1 MCLRPED
8 VAVSLGT
15 SDTLFFST
23 KHARTSRTGH
33 VLVSP
38 LHPDQRMVLI
48 CFKNGSQTR
57 ERISRECA
65 ENNWTLFAE
74 LLDSTPRGNF
84 GHLSLYLDQIE
95 IRPRVSGDHRFNRF
109 DQPVAR
115 FSKEVEV
122 RACVEGQFVRLR
134 AHAQQMGFQLPCPAS
149 VSIPGTT
156 EPSAG
161 QSVDKVFNQ
170 SEPQHRNEPDDDP
183 QTSQTKKVGEETHS
197 NQAQASSTSAVPRIL
212 ATGGASRNKSLLQVL
227 ADVFNCPVYVQKQPN
242 SACYGSALMAKNG
255 KSRHLKNPVFSLID

>member
-1 MCLRPED
+1 MCARD
-8 VAVSLGT
+8 GDIAISLGT

-23 KHARTSRTGH
+23 GTARTSRTGH

-38 LHPDQRMVLI
+38 LRSDHRFVLV

-57 ERISRECA
+57 ERVSRDCA

-84 GHLSLYLDQIE
+84 GNLALYLDQVE
-95 IRPRVSGDHRFNRF
+95 IRPRVAGDFRFNRF
-109 DQPVAR
+109 DQPVSR

-134 AHAQQMGFQLPCPAS
+134 AHAQQMGFAPPTTNQNVTLSSTTSDDIVADQLP
-149 VSIPGTT
+149 
-156 EPSAG
+156 
-161 QSVDKVFNQ
+161 
-170 SEPQHRNEPDDDP
+170 RL
-183 QTSQTKKVGEETHS
+183 
-197 NQAQASSTSAVPRIL
+197 L
-212 ATGGASRNKSLLQVL
+212 ATGGASRNRSLLQVL

-242 SACYGSALMAKNG
+242 SACFGSALLAKNG
-255 KSRHLKNPVFSLID
+255 NLNIIKYYVTINFQL